1 MLDKLNDW
9 KAHDCRENNP
19 LDECSLQEI
28 IILVYIIIHYD
39 ELKKEL
45 EHVQVLR
52 K

>member
-1 MLDKLNDW
+1 MLGKLNDW
-9 KAHDCRENNP
+9 KAHDYNP

-45 EHVQVLR
+45 EYV
-52 K
+52 

>member
-9 KAHDCRENNP
+9 KAHDYNP

-28 IILVYIIIHYD
+28 IILTYIVIHYD

-45 EHVQVLR
+45 EHV
-52 K
+52 

>member
-9 KAHDCRENNP
+9 KAHDYNL

-45 EHVQVLR
+45 EYV
-52 K
+52 